1 MLYSLH
7 SRYSRQKM
15 KVLLQFRFVGDTTEK
30 KKKKGRSSLL
40 RGIRTFGGAEGGA
53 VVALVQ
59 QKFTLSYAPRKWGVY
74 LE

>member
-7 SRYSRQKM
+7 SHYSRQKM
-15 KVLLQFRFVGDTTEK
+15 KVLLQFRFVGDTTE